1 MLREFPEIR
10 TQKLIKCHI
19 CSSLDTH
26 QNYHI
31 LIHQPVN
38 QNNQNKIKIL
48 FQSHKTIMESISFY
62 VDLRYVQVCKGSSY
76 FRWSKQ
82 H

>member
-26 QNYHI
+26 RNYHI
-31 LIHQPVN
+31 FIHQPVN
-38 QNNQNKIKIL
+38 QK
-48 FQSHKTIMESISFY
+48 HKTKSKSKTNESPHYSILILDMFKY
-62 VDLRYVQVCKGSSY
+62 E
-76 FRWSKQ
+76 
-82 H
+82 